1 MIIKVCD
8 HTEVMTPKIKICGL
22 MKDCDV
28 DYINEAHP
36 DYVGFIFAHTRREIS
51 AEDARRFR
59 RKLAEGI
66 QAVGVFVDEES
77 ERAVRLLREGIIDIV
92 QLHGHEDAAYVEAL
106 KRKTGC
112 LVIKALNPKTGQ
124 REGRYED
131 YVKAGVDY
139 FLFDNGNVALAGG
152 TGKTF
157 DWSLIP
163 DGNHPF
169 FLAGGLHAGNIEDA
183 IYSVKPY
190 AVDISSGVET
200 DGVKDRGKILEIVR
214 RVRNV

>member
-1 MIIKVCD
+1 M
-8 HTEVMTPKIKICGL
+8 PKIKICGL

-28 DYINEAHP
+28 DYINESYP

-66 QAVGVFVDEES
+66 QAVGVFVDEEP
-77 ERAVRLLREGIIDIV
+77 ERVVWLLQEGIIDIA

-112 LVIKALNPKTGQ
+112 LVVKALSPETGQ
-124 REGRYED
+124 REESYED
-131 YVKAGVDY
+131 YVKAGADY
-139 FLFDNGNVALAGG
+139 FLFDSGNAALAGG

-200 DGVKDRGKILEIVR
+200 DGVKDRDKILEIVR
-214 RVRNV
+214 RVRNA